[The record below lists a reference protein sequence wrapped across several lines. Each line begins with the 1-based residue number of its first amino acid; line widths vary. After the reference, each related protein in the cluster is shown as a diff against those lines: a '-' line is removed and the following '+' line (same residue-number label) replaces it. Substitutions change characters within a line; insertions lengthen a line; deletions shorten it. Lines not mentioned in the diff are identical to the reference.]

1 MKKLIKVVFVAAL
14 FVAILGN
21 QNVNAQM
28 FGMNITIP
36 DRVFTTPGWY
46 GSQEDNEVEPGC
58 VTGHMWDLEA
68 FFLKSWDL
76 TMVGTYDFRNGA
88 TYGGRTYLGGD
99 IFIDVTGDVKYGTPN
114 DGTGYYNSI
123 KSNSFGYDYVFHFTD
138 LENMS
143 YYLYQI
149 DASSKVKTVIEII
162 NQESNPWIYYSDY
175 VTLVT
180 SGTANYLTGL
190 TDAQVGLNGTTPT
203 PGFLHNALTVDL
215 SPIKSSFLPGQ
226 IITFHYTYECGNDNL
241 MGAIPEPGTLLLLG
255 SGLIGFGVIA
265 RIRRKRS

>member
-1 MKKLIKVVFVAAL
+1 MKKLFKVVFVAAL
-14 FVAILGN
+14 FVAILGI

-68 FFLKSWDL
+68 FFLQGWQL

-88 TYGGRTYLGGD
+88 TYGGRTYIGGD
-99 IFIDVTGDVKYGTPN
+99 IFVDVTGDVKYGPPN
-114 DGTGYYNSI
+114 DGTGYNNTVVLN
-123 KSNSFGYDYVFHFTD
+123 KSGYDYVFHFT
-138 LENMS
+138 NWATMS
-143 YYLYQI
+143 YDLYSI
-149 DASSKVKTVIEII
+149 NAASNVQAIAYNI
-162 NQESNPWIYYSDY
+162 NQESNPWIYHSLG
-175 VTLVT
+175 TLVT
-180 SGTANYLTGL
+180 SGTASYQTGL
-190 TDAQVGLNGTTPT
+190 TDAQVGLLGGTSHNAVTVNLSPLASYFT
-203 PGFLHNALTVDL
+203 PGN
-215 SPIKSSFLPGQ
+215 
-226 IITFHYTYECGNDNL
+226 IITFHNTYQCGNDNL
-241 MGAIPEPGTLLLLG
+241 MGAIPEPGTVLLMG